1 MRILFFLVFFFNIHT
16 CFAETQKLKVVAS
29 FSVIADM
36 INQIAG
42 DKVDL
47 FTIVGANT
55 DAHIYEPKPH
65 DLKSL
70 KEADLLIL
78 NGFGFES
85 WIEKLIES
93 SGFKGKKIIASNGI
107 SPLFFNVKNTSQKIP
122 DPHCWHSL
130 PNGKHYVTN
139 IMNALKEIDA
149 QHAAFYEQN
158 GKAYLQKLDDLDRE
172 LKDTVKEIPES
183 KRVVITSHD
192 AFEYL
197 GKEYGI
203 KFISPLGVSTEA
215 EPSSKEIAEI
225 VRRIKKDNIKAVFAE
240 ATTDRRLVE
249 TIACE
254 SGITIGGE
262 LYSDALSG
270 TKDCGDTYISMVRS
284 NLLSLKAALSIQND
298 KENSKNGQKGCTIQ

>member
-1 MRILFFLVFFFNIHT
+1 MRLIFFLIFLFNIHLSH
-16 CFAETQKLKVVAS
+16 AETHKLRVVAS
-29 FSVIADM
+29 FSVISDM
-36 INQIAG
+36 IQQIAS
-42 DKVDL
+42 DKIDL
-47 FTIVGANT
+47 FTIVGANM
-55 DAHIYEPKPH
+55 DAHTYEPKPQ

-85 WIEKLIES
+85 WIERLITS

-107 SPLFFNVKNTSQKIP
+107 NPLFFSDKNTSQKIT

-130 PNGKHYVTN
+130 PNGKYYVTN

-149 QHAAFYEQN
+149 QNASFYEEN
-158 GKAYLQKLDDLDRE
+158 GKNYLQKLDELDKE
-172 LKDTVKEIPES
+172 LKDTLKEIP
-183 KRVVITSHD
+183 KDNRIVITSHD

-197 GKEYGI
+197 GQEYGV
-203 KFISPLGVSTEA
+203 KFISPLGVSTET
-215 EPSSKEIAEI
+215 EPSSKEIANI

-262 LYSDALSG
+262 LYSDALSN
-270 TKDCGDTYISMVRS
+270 TKDCGDTYISMVRT
-284 NLLSLKAALSIQND
+284 NLLSLKAALSEQHNKEIQ
-298 KENSKNGQKGCTIQ
+298 KNNQKGCTIK